1 MPSTRDFPS
10 PVMLSNC
17 IACGLALPLRL
28 PGTDEL
34 GEEWA
39 CNGCGAEFT
48 AIYVDEFPADLRQNV
63 RRLSGP
69 TTQPS
74 ENILAEAFASHGTLR
89 HVPPKPRGIRS
100 RLQTRL
106 SLNLDELT
114 SDPAKLIIPPQGAPL
129 SKRCIERG
137 TEPYDEQLA
146 RNLFDSHSVKVQRI
160 GSIFKLL
167 ATGSNVNMKDVLEI
181 LTEIIEQSTQDN
193 DLMVCLGINA
203 KGTDYPSRHSV
214 HTAIVAMSI
223 GITMGLD
230 EKTVSELG
238 LGCLV
243 HDLGML
249 AVSSQIQSNRPF
261 GVEHHMEVATHP
273 VHTLEMIKRDYDDVP
288 ESSKMVAYQM
298 HERCNGT
305 GYPRGRTG
313 DSIHDLAKIAMVA
326 DAYVALTADRF
337 FRPAMTPYYA
347 VLKILEEVREGQ
359 FDPTVV
365 RGMLQTI
372 SLFPIGSYVTFGD
385 ELYGKVL
392 RRNLNQYDRPIV
404 EIWNANDTS
413 KRPLIVDLSTAPDW
427 PSPMPTTLNYV
438 LRQQ

>member
-1 MPSTRDFPS
+1 MPSTSDIPTS
-10 PVMLSNC
+10 VLLSNC
-17 IACGLALPLRL
+17 IACGLELPLRL
-28 PGTDEL
+28 PGDGEQ

-48 AIYVDEFPADLRQNV
+48 AIFVEKCPAELRKNV
-63 RRLSGP
+63 RRPGGEPPQEDVL
-69 TTQPS
+69 T
-74 ENILAEAFASHGTLR
+74 EVFAAKGTLR

-106 SLNLDELT
+106 SLNLDELIN
-114 SDPAKLIIPPQGAPL
+114 DPAKLIIPPQGDPL
-129 SKRCIERG
+129 SNRCVTRG
-137 TEPYDEQLA
+137 TEPYDEQFA
-146 RNLFDSHSVKVQRI
+146 RDLVESHSVKVQRI
-160 GSIFKLL
+160 GSMFKLL
-167 ATGSNVNMKDVLEI
+167 ASGNNINMNDILDV
-181 LTEIIEQSTQDN
+181 LTEIIEQSLQDN
-193 DLMVCLGINA
+193 DLMICLGINA
-203 KGTDYPSRHSV
+203 QGSDYPSRHSV

-230 EKTVSELG
+230 EGTISEMG

-249 AVSSQIQSNRPF
+249 AVSSQIQSNRSF

-273 VHTLEMIKRDYDDVP
+273 VHTLEMIKRDYDGMP
-288 ESSKMVAYQM
+288 ESSRMVAYQM

-326 DAYVALTADRF
+326 DTYVALTAERY
-337 FRPAMTPYYA
+337 FRQAMTPYYA

-365 RGMLQTI
+365 RGMIQTI
-372 SLFPIGSYVTFGD
+372 SLFPIGSYITFGND
-385 ELYGKVL
+385 LFGKVL

-404 EIWNANDTS
+404 EIWNTNDTT
-413 KRPLIVDLSTAPDW
+413 KRPLIVDLSTAVDW
-427 PSPMPTTLNYV
+427 PSPTPTTLNSV
-438 LRQQ
+438 RRTK